1 MMEYP
6 SSLDRVLRTTTI
18 VTFLLAFAL
27 LIPYGVTTAAVLPAL
42 GLVPAFISAI
52 LSPLAL
58 NTSPRWTWFILCMDT
73 FVAVFLFSIL
83 MPFFIITAGSMSWLS
98 NGTVMLG
105 TYGSV
110 PLMIDL

>member
-6 SSLDRVLRTTTI
+6 SSLDRTLRTTTI

-58 NTSPRWTWFILCMDT
+58 NTSARWRWFILCIDA
-73 FVAVFLFSIL
+73 FVAVFLFGIL
-83 MPFFIITAGSMSWLS
+83 MPFFFITAGNMRWLS
-98 NGTVMLG
+98 NGAVMLG
-105 TYGSV
+105 AYGSV

>member
-1 MMEYP
+1 MEYP

-27 LIPYGVTTAAVLPAL
+27 LLPYGVTTAAVLPAL

-58 NTSPRWTWFILCMDT
+58 NTSSRWRGFILCIDAFIT
-73 FVAVFLFSIL
+73 AFLVGIL
-83 MPFFIITAGSMSWLS
+83 VPFWLLTAGSMRWLS

-105 TYGSV
+105 AYGSV